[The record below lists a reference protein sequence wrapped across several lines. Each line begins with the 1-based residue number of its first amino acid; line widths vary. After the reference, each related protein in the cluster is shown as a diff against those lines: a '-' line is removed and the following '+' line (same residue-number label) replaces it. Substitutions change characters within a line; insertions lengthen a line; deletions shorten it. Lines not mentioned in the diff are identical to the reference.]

1 MNTDE
6 MRTRLH
12 DEIEHS
18 DERLL
23 KIIFA
28 IVKEYQE
35 ESDTDSIRKQLVRED
50 RAKYLRGEGKSYT
63 WDEVRDMAI
72 NKEKRDGL

>member
-35 ESDTDSIRKQLVRED
+35 ESDTDSIRKQLVREE